1 MNPYSD
7 LFQAVIRGDHEKAV
21 ALATEALEQKSS
33 PEDIVHSGLQSAMVA
48 VGEKFS
54 SGEYFV
60 PDMLYSARAVTQAMD
75 VLRPH
80 LSVTDTASI
89 GKVVI
94 GSVAG
99 DIHDI
104 GKNLVAMFLEGAG
117 FDIIDLGTDVSAD
130 KFVAAVEKHTPDI
143 LAMSALLTTTMPSM
157 GACIKALESAELRS
171 KVKVAVG
178 GAPVAQ
184 HFADTIGADG
194 YAPDGG
200 AAIELCRRL
209 MAG

>member
-1 MNPYSD
+1 MNPYSE
-7 LFQAVIRGDHEKAV
+7 LFQAVIKGDHEKAV
-21 ALATEALEQKSS
+21 ALTNEALEQKSS
-33 PEDIVHSGLQSAMVA
+33 PEDIVHSGLQAAMVA

-80 LSVTDTASI
+80 LSVTGTASI

-104 GKNLVAMFLEGAG
+104 GKNLVTMFLEGAG

-130 KFVAAVEKHTPDI
+130 KFVAAVEEHNPDI
-143 LAMSALLTTTMPSM
+143 LAMSALLTTTMPAM

-171 KVKVAVG
+171 GVKVAVG

-209 MAG
+209 MSG